1 MFFICQFVKFRIGLL
16 GQFPRRRQNKRIF
29 LRVIRQPGRQRKQK
43 SKGFTCSRL
52 GGCQHI
58 LSAQGRSN
66 RSLLYGGWLRNIQA
80 F

>member
-16 GQFPRRRQNKRIF
+16 GQFTRRRQNKSLF

-43 SKGFTCSRL
+43 SKGFPRSRL
-52 GGCQHI
+52 GGCQHV
-58 LSAQGRSN
+58 LPAQGRSN
-66 RSLLYGGWLRNIQA
+66 RSLLHRGRLRNIQA